1 MGIFMNRDSDKSVEN
16 IFNASNKDEAIA
28 ALQDFKNSILEEAT
42 ENYNLYGGKKVG
54 MTSESREFYEGLK
67 NKLNGIN
74 QAVSDPYLPVK
85 DVEDVLQN
93 IKTDSKLVSAV
104 KVLSTDRPLVDI
116 VLNGGGTDK
125 ATFKTLT
132 EEITKEITGK
142 VRVERVT
149 LEKLTAYFQIAQDF
163 CRFQSLSYLKNLLE
177 ANLKEAMIL
186 ALEDKIVND
195 MIASQT
201 VNSVVTK
208 TAVTSFEASAMLPI
222 VKQVLKDDN
231 GRTKKRDRIFIAVN
245 GDTYFDKVAPAMQVV
260 NVQGQTVEVFPYP
273 VEVVTVDSVPDNQAV
288 LFDAQAYQLV
298 IGKQM
303 EVTVSDD
310 FKFLEDIKVAKAV
323 ELCAGLCLDKSARVL
338 DVTNL
343 APAFINV
350 KQK

>member
-1 MGIFMNRDSDKSVEN
+1 MILGTNNYETFFNATSKEEAQKALQNLIKDEVMNMNIENQSNKIFMSVE
-16 IFNASNKDEAIA
+16 S
-28 ALQDFKNSILEEAT
+28 KN
-42 ENYNLYGGKKVG
+42 
-54 MTSESREFYEGLK
+54 FYEGLK
-67 NKLNGIN
+67 NSLNGVKN
-74 QAVSDPYLPVK
+74 GVTDPYLPVK

-125 ATFKTLT
+125 ATFGALT

-163 CRFQSLSYLKNLLE
+163 CRFQSLAYLKRLLD

-186 ALEDKIVND
+186 ALEDKIVAD

-201 VNSVVTK
+201 VSETVTK
-208 TAVTSFEASAMLPI
+208 TAVTSFEASVMLPI
-222 VKQVLKDDN
+222 VKQVLTDDN
-231 GRTKKRDRIFIAVN
+231 GRTKKRDKVFMAVN
-245 GDTYFDKVAPAMQVV
+245 RDMYFTKVAPAMQIV

-273 VEVVTVDSVPDNQAV
+273 VEVVIVDAVPDNQAV

-298 IGKQM
+298 VGKQM
-303 EVTVSDD
+303 EITVSQD
-310 FKFLEDIKVAKAV
+310 FKFLEDIAVAKAV
-323 ELCAGLCLDKSARVL
+323 ELVAGVCLDKSARVL
-338 DVTNL
+338 DITNL
-343 APAFINV
+343 VPAFINV

>member
-1 MGIFMNRDSDKSVEN
+1 MILGTNNYETFFNATSKEEAQKALQNLIKDEVMNMNIENQSNKIFMSVE
-16 IFNASNKDEAIA
+16 S
-28 ALQDFKNSILEEAT
+28 KN
-42 ENYNLYGGKKVG
+42 
-54 MTSESREFYEGLK
+54 FYEGLK
-67 NKLNGIN
+67 NSLNGVKN
-74 QAVSDPYLPVK
+74 GVTDPYLPVK

-125 ATFKTLT
+125 ATFGALT

-163 CRFQSLSYLKNLLE
+163 CRFQSLAYLKRLLD

-186 ALEDKIVND
+186 ALEDKIVAD

-201 VNSVVTK
+201 VSETVTK
-208 TAVTSFEASAMLPI
+208 TAVTSFEASVMLPI
-222 VKQVLKDDN
+222 VKQVLTDDN
-231 GRTKKRDRIFIAVN
+231 GRGKKRDKVFLACN
-245 GDTYFDKVAPAMQVV
+245 NNTYFDKVAPAMQVV
-260 NVQGQTVEVFPYP
+260 NVQGQTVEVMPFPT
-273 VEVVTVDSVPDNQAV
+273 EVVTVDGVPDNQAV

-298 IGKQM
+298 VGKQM

-310 FKFLEDIKVAKAV
+310 FKFLQDLKVAKAV

-343 APAFINV
+343 SPAFINV
-350 KQK
+350 KQQ

>member
-1 MGIFMNRDSDKSVEN
+1 MGLLGNKDRSAEKV
-16 IFNASNKDEAIA
+16 FNASNKDEAIA
-28 ALQDFKNSILEEAT
+28 ALEEFKNSILEEAT

-54 MTSESREFYEGLK
+54 MTSESKKFYEGLRNNLTGVK
-67 NKLNGIN
+67 QG
-74 QAVSDPYLPVK
+74 VTDPYLPVK

-104 KVLSTDRPLVDI
+104 KTMSTDRAVVDI
-116 VLNGGGTDK
+116 VLNGGGADK
-125 ATFKTLT
+125 ATFKPLT
-132 EEITKEITGK
+132 EAIVKEITGK
-142 VRVERVT
+142 VKVARVT
-149 LEKLTAYFQIAQDF
+149 LEKLSAYFQIAQDL
-163 CRFQSLSYLKNLLE
+163 CRFQSLAYLKNLLD

-186 ALEDKIVND
+186 ALEDKIVAD

-201 VNSVVTK
+201 TEEVVTK
-208 TAVTSFEASAMLPI
+208 TAVTSFDAATMLPI
-222 VKQVLKDDN
+222 VKQVLTDDN
-231 GRTKKRDRIFIAVN
+231 GRMKKRDKVFLACN
-245 GDTYFDKVAPAMQVV
+245 NNMYFTKVLPAMEVV
-260 NVQGQTVEVFPYP
+260 NVQGQKVNVFPYD
-273 VEVVTVDSVPDNQAV
+273 VEVVVVDAVPDNQAV

-298 IGKQM
+298 IGNKM

>member
-1 MGIFMNRDSDKSVEN
+1 
-16 IFNASNKDEAIA
+16 
-28 ALQDFKNSILEEAT
+28 
-42 ENYNLYGGKKVG
+42 
-54 MTSESREFYEGLK
+54 
-67 NKLNGIN
+67 
-74 QAVSDPYLPVK
+74 
-85 DVEDVLQN
+85 
-93 IKTDSKLVSAV
+93 
-104 KVLSTDRPLVDI
+104 
-116 VLNGGGTDK
+116 
-125 ATFKTLT
+125 
-132 EEITKEITGK
+132 
-142 VRVERVT
+142 
-149 LEKLTAYFQIAQDF
+149 
-163 CRFQSLSYLKNLLE
+163 
-177 ANLKEAMIL
+177 MIL

-260 NVQGQTVEVFPYP
+260 NVQGQTVEGFPYP
-273 VEVVTVDSVPDNQAV
+273 VEVVTVDSVPNNQAV

>member
-1 MGIFMNRDSDKSVEN
+1 MILGSNKYETF
-16 IFNASNKDEAIA
+16 FNATSKEEAEIALQSLIKDEVMNMNIVNQSCNIA
-28 ALQDFKNSILEEAT
+28 MS
-42 ENYNLYGGKKVG
+42 
-54 MTSESREFYEGLK
+54 SESKKLYEGLK

-74 QAVSDPYLPVK
+74 QAVTDPYVPVK

-116 VLNGGGTDK
+116 VLNGGGTDR
-125 ATFKTLT
+125 ATFEPLT

-142 VRVERVT
+142 VRIERVT

-163 CRFQSLSYLKNLLE
+163 CRFQSLDYLKKLLV

-186 ALEDKIVND
+186 GLEDKIVND

-201 VNSVVTK
+201 VESVVTS
-208 TAVTSFEASAMLPI
+208 TPVTSFEASVMLPVI
-222 VKQVLKDDN
+222 KQVLKDDN
-231 GRTKKRDRIFIAVN
+231 GRTKKRDKIFMAVN
-245 GDTYFDKVAPAMQVV
+245 GDTYFEKVAPAMHVV
-260 NVQGQTVEVFPYP
+260 NVQGQTVEVMPFPT
-273 VEVVTVDSVPDNQAV
+273 EVITVDSVPNNRAV

-303 EVTVSDD
+303 EVSVSDE

-343 APAFINV
+343 APAFISV